1 MFTQRGR
8 SSVTQVFFFNEIFQR
23 KCISLLKVFIF
34 RLLHCRSFCIV
45 YSFVFSYLKTF
56 TANLAHGTSSQ
67 EVPPI
72 SRTWCRW
79 GQSRVLHR
87 FVRSSGEKS
96 GKGQCFFSEPRSANW
111 VSVDGGSSGN
121 SRLPVGEA
129 WCGRGLI
136 GGGVMKGS
144 GLDHHWPP
152 PQSFL
157 EPIETS
163 PCSYF
168 IIPINIWQHGF

>member
-1 MFTQRGR
+1 MLTQRGR
-8 SSVTQVFFFNEIFQR
+8 CSVTQVFFNETFQR
-23 KCISLLKVFIF
+23 KYILLLKVFIF
-34 RLLHCRSFCIV
+34 RLLRCRSFWIV

-56 TANLAHGTSSQ
+56 SANLARVTSSQ

-79 GQSRVLHR
+79 GQSRVLCR

-111 VSVDGGSSGN
+111 VSVDGGSSGS
-121 SRLPVGEA
+121 SRLPVGGA
-129 WCGRGLI
+129 WLGEESWRDQGWTT
-136 GGGVMKGS
+136 
-144 GLDHHWPP
+144 HWPP
-152 PQSFL
+152 PQSFV

-168 IIPINIWQHGF
+168 IIIPINIWQHGF